1 MHDTSDQAIRQRLAE
16 LGAYSTFA
24 PFSRSYYGLIAEF
37 VNAISEYSGVRIAL
51 AELLDVE
58 LRHHRDMAL
67 LADRSFLALAD
78 LQGLSER
85 HRIGL
90 ETVLE
95 LAEKVPATGIFPAAA
110 CKLILAQCYYHLR
123 QMDEVVEA
131 LEDVVALG
139 VHQPLVQ
146 FALGYSRYV
155 LALEGC
161 SHGSHFAGDVTVP
174 DGPGFQMRCLHAVG
188 ALEDGLSGGEFDIQ
202 LYWWMG
208 VILEAAGLTEAAQDA
223 YDKSAS
229 LMELESDGEDT
240 EILSELFE
248 SEAISEAE
256 VRVAARLLK
265 GRFHPADLWGEEP
278 DDCS

>member
-1 MHDTSDQAIRQRLAE
+1 MHDTSDQAIRQRLEE
-16 LGAYSTFA
+16 LGAYSTLA
-24 PFSRSYYGLIAEF
+24 PFSRSYYGLIADF
-37 VNAISEYSGVRIAL
+37 VHAISEYSGVRLAL
-51 AELLDVE
+51 AGLLDVE
-58 LRHHRDMAL
+58 LQHHREMAL
-67 LADRSFLALAD
+67 LTDRSFLALGD

-95 LAEKVPATGIFPAAA
+95 LAERVPATGVFPAAA

-123 QMDEVVEA
+123 QMNEVVEA
-131 LEDVVALG
+131 LENVVALG

-155 LALEGC
+155 LALENC
-161 SHGSHFAGDVTVP
+161 AHESHFSDDVTVP
-174 DGPGFQMRCLHAVG
+174 DSLGFQMRCLQAVG
-188 ALEDGLSGGEFDIQ
+188 TLEDGLSGGEFDIQ

-208 VILEAAGLTEAAQDA
+208 VILEAAGLTEAAQHA

-229 LMELESDGEDT
+229 LMELENGGAEGEIPAEFFD
-240 EILSELFE
+240 

-278 DDCS
+278 NDCS

>member
-37 VNAISEYSGVRIAL
+37 VNAISEYSGVRVAL
-51 AELLDVE
+51 AGLLDVE

-67 LADRSFLALAD
+67 LADRSFVAVAD

-90 ETVLE
+90 ESVLE
-95 LAEKVPATGIFPAAA
+95 LAEKVPVTGVFPAAA
-110 CKLILAQCYYHLR
+110 RKLILAQCYYHLR
-123 QMDEVVEA
+123 HMDEVVEA
-131 LEDVVALG
+131 LEEVVALG
-139 VHQPLVQ
+139 VHQPLVH

-155 LALEGC
+155 LALEDC
-161 SHGSHFAGDVTVP
+161 SRESHFP
-174 DGPGFQMRCLHAVG
+174 DDMTMPDSQSFQMRCLHAVG
-188 ALEDGLSGGEFDIQ
+188 ALEDGLSGGDFDIQ

-208 VILEAAGLTEAAQDA
+208 VILEAAGLTEAAQHA
-223 YDKSAS
+223 YDKSAA
-229 LMELESDGEDT
+229 LMELESDE
-240 EILSELFE
+240 EEAEVLSEIFD

-265 GRFHPADLWGEEP
+265 GRFHPAELWGEEP

>member
-37 VNAISEYSGVRIAL
+37 VSAISEYSGVRIAL
-51 AELLDVE
+51 AGLLDVE
-58 LRHHRDMAL
+58 LRHHREMAL
-67 LADRSFLALAD
+67 LADSSFLALAD
-78 LQGLSER
+78 LQALAEC
-85 HRIGL
+85 HRAGL
-90 ETVLE
+90 EAVRA
-95 LAEKVPATGIFPAAA
+95 LAERVPATGVFPAAVR
-110 CKLILAQCYYHLR
+110 KLILAQCYYHLR
-123 QMDEVVEA
+123 HMEEVVEA
-131 LEDVVALG
+131 LEEVVALG

-161 SHGSHFAGDVTVP
+161 SPEAHCADDMPVLNSV
-174 DGPGFQMRCLHAVG
+174 GFQMRCLHAVG

-208 VILEAAGLTEAAQDA
+208 VILEAAGLTEAAQHA
-223 YDKSAS
+223 YDKSAA
-229 LMELESDGEDT
+229 LMELESDE
-240 EILSELFE
+240 EEAEVLSEM
-248 SEAISEAE
+248 SDTEAISDAE
-256 VRVAARLLK
+256 VRVVARLLK
-265 GRFHPADLWGEEP
+265 GRFHPAELWGEEP